1 MAQDTISFM
10 KENIQGILTGAAIGY
25 LVYKFF
31 VPQTTDFSIIQT
43 SYGLIDGLVGVG
55 IKGTVELAKTKL
67 MWTYIILGALI
78 GLLIDANNK
87 EGFLRKV
94 F

>member
-43 SYGLIDGLVGVG
+43 SYGLID
-55 IKGTVELAKTKL
+55 
-67 MWTYIILGALI
+67 
-78 GLLIDANNK
+78 
-87 EGFLRKV
+87 
-94 F
+94 